1 MVGVRTMLPLVIGV
15 VLVTSG
21 CLGVLDS
28 GPTSFAADPV
38 TPRAVDLDQAGYEQ
52 AGQETLNETRTF
64 GIGGQDRDAALTNH
78 LRTYERSV
86 STDGGTVPARI
97 AVYSTPLVEL
107 GGDTASPIGDWS
119 DQRLANHVSQRYA
132 DIELERIE
140 SRRNVKTLVENSPV
154 RRHLGVATLDGE
166 QMNVY
171 VQVTTFQYEG
181 NVVAAVAVHP
191 RSVNENDRLDSVLT
205 GLILR

>member
-1 MVGVRTMLPLVIGV
+1 M

-21 CLGVLDS
+21 CMGILGGGTS
-28 GPTSFAADPV
+28 SFAADPV
-38 TPRAVDLDQAGYEQ
+38 TPRAVDLDRSGYEQ
-52 AGQETLNETRTF
+52 AGQQTLNETRTL
-64 GIGGQDRDAALTNH
+64 GIGGQDRDAALTSH
-78 LRTYERSV
+78 LRMYDRSV

-107 GGDTASPIGDWS
+107 GGDTVSPIGDWS
-119 DQRLANHVSQRYA
+119 DQRLANHVSRRYA

-154 RRHLGVATLDGE
+154 RRHLGVATLDG
-166 QMNVY
+166 QQVNVY
-171 VQVTTFQYEG
+171 VQVTTFQYGG
-181 NVVAAVAVHP
+181 NVVAAVAVRP
-191 RSVNENDRLDSVLT
+191 QSVDESNRLDSVLT